1 MKVLRTIIGCLFFLL
16 LWPGSLPSD
25 DGPKVLLINS
35 DATVE
40 KYEVVGN
47 EFKKALLHPVVE
59 VRLNEKRWKISDVE
73 DLIYDIDPD
82 LVYSIGTKAYLIANE
97 YASEKNVVFSSII
110 NWMRLPRTDRT
121 YGVSNELHPE
131 MQMMLFRHIFPD
143 VIKIGV
149 LYSKEYN
156 SQWFEKTRETAK
168 DMGIEIIGQP
178 VSFNKNNIMALKELL
193 PEIDALWLI
202 SDPVIVSNNR
212 SLMDVLNT
220 CDEKKKPVFSYHD
233 AFARYG
239 ATLTVSV
246 DIPTIGRQAAGIATE
261 VLAGEKMEEKVQAP
275 AGSHIILNIKKA
287 KEYGVEYNE
296 EALSSVN
303 RIIE

>member
-1 MKVLRTIIGCLFFLL
+1 MKVLRTIIICLFFLL
-16 LWPGSLPSD
+16 FYPGSPSSD

-40 KYEVVGN
+40 KYEKAGN
-47 EFKKALLHPVVE
+47 EFKKAMPHPVVE
-59 VRLNEKRWKISDVE
+59 VRLDEKRWKIPDVE
-73 DLIYDIDPD
+73 DLIYDEDPD
-82 LVYSIGTKAYLIANE
+82 LVYCIGTKAYLIANE
-97 YASEKNVVFSSII
+97 YAADTNVVFSSII
-110 NWMRLPRTDRT
+110 NWMRLPRTERT

-143 VIKIGV
+143 MKKIGV
-149 LYSKEYN
+149 LYSTQYN
-156 SQWFEKTRETAK
+156 SQWFERTREVAK

-178 VSFNKNNIMALKELL
+178 VSFNKNNISALKELL

-220 CDEKKKPVFSYHD
+220 CDEKKTPVFSYHD
-233 AFARYG
+233 AFAKYG
-239 ATLTVSV
+239 ATLIVSV
-246 DIPTIGRQAAGIATE
+246 DNPTIGRQAAGIALE
-261 VLAGEKMEEKVQAP
+261 VLAGEKMEEKAQYP
-275 AGSHIILNIKKA
+275 AGSHIILNLKKVKA
-287 KEYGVEYNE
+287 YGVGYNE